1 MWTYVGGP
9 HELVSLVRPQGEN
22 QIAPPSLTDPLKQA
36 VTKADSKSAGSDV
49 DIYTKISFVRFSW
62 FCCTGSVTWFSSEC
76 TWVHLNPRS
85 YQSVSESPQCDS
97 VEGV

>member
-36 VTKADSKSAGSDV
+36 VTKADSKSAGSNVYILRSVLSGLV
-49 DIYTKISFVRFSW
+49 DIAAQA
-62 FCCTGSVTWFSSEC
+62 
-76 TWVHLNPRS
+76 L
-85 YQSVSESPQCDS
+85 
-97 VEGV
+97 